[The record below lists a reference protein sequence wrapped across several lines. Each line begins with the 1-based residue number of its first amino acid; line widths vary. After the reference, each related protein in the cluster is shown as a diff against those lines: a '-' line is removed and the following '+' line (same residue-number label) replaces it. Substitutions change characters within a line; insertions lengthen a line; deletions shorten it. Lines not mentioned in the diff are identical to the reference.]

1 MKNKSKIWTIIKHE
15 YLSKITS
22 RGFIIGTIAAPLGI
36 ILIYG
41 IIIVVTIMT
50 QNETVMKLAILDKT
64 NEIGIELIRRD
75 STKFYLTDKNLQEL
89 KEEVLEE
96 KIDGFI
102 LIPKEFLSSGEIQVF
117 TRGGGGLG
125 YINLIENNSED
136 ILINKKLN
144 QIGANQDLINLIDK
158 GVKVQTK
165 KVTEEGAKDDYSE
178 IFAILGYIMG
188 FVIYGLMFTY
198 GAFVMRGVIEEK
210 ANRIVEVLASSVK
223 PFEIMFGKVVG
234 IGAVGLTQV
243 LFWLILI
250 ILLFTISG
258 SLVSNFVSPND
269 IVNSAGMVQSN
280 PMNTNNNFLN
290 LLTNF
295 SISPWIIVA
304 FIFYFLAGYFIYST
318 LFAAV
323 GSAVDQEQDAA
334 QLQLPVTLPIII
346 PILFITN
353 VMSDPNGTLSTILS
367 LIPFF
372 SPILMI
378 ARIAAAEVPL
388 WQIGLSIVLLVITF
402 FACLWIAA
410 KIYRIG
416 ILMYGKKPTFKDL
429 IKWFR
434 SAK

>member
-15 YLSKITS
+15 YLTKIKSK
-22 RGFIIGTIAAPLGI
+22 GFIIGTIAAPLGI

-50 QNETVMKLAILDKT
+50 QNETAMKLAILDKT
-64 NEIGIELIRRD
+64 NEIGLELIRRD

-89 KEEVLEE
+89 KNDVLEE
-96 KIDGFI
+96 KIDGFVY
-102 LIPKEFLSSGEIQVF
+102 IPDEFLNTGEIQVF

-136 ILINKKLN
+136 ILIKKKLKE
-144 QIGANQDLINLIDK
+144 IGANQDLINLIDK

-165 KVTEEGAKDDYSE
+165 KVTEEGAKDDYSA

-223 PFEIMFGKVVG
+223 PFDIMFGKVVG
-234 IGAVGLTQV
+234 IGLVGLTQV
-243 LFWLILI
+243 LFWLVLI
-250 ILLFTISG
+250 VILFTISG
-258 SLVSNFVSPND
+258 SIVSSFFSPQD
-269 IVNSAGMVQSN
+269 VVNTMEMAQTN
-280 PMNTNNNFLN
+280 PMNNNKFLD

-334 QLQLPVTLPIII
+334 QLQLPVTIPIII

-388 WQIGLSIVLLVITF
+388 WQIGLSIFLLVITF

-434 SAK
+434 LAQ